1 MSKDTRKTCVKQLRA
16 VARELDVAQIRDD
29 CGRSKVQEWFQT
41 VVRAAGS
48 KKTPDPKAKAEKAEL
63 AQETIDIPN
72 GEKTSPRKKSKEAQN
87 ESLL

>member
-16 VARELDVAQIRDD
+16 VAREFDVAQIRDD

-48 KKTPDPKAKAEKAEL
+48 KKKPDLKAKAEK
-63 AQETIDIPN
+63 
-72 GEKTSPRKKSKEAQN
+72 GEKSISVCA
-87 ESLL
+87 ESFDNSSFM